1 MWLLRKYP
9 YFKSQRNFLSVYK
22 LPLSPPKISPSLNKP
37 HQKGLCHNI
46 SPGLNYGILRYVNR
60 ETNTFTAVHTS
71 AHEPTKTVI
80 PFSDK
85 QNLKISGVDS
95 SMEKLFTGGLSETAP
110 QQSMWWPASLPNYRS
125 SWAPWVDWCNK
136 GKAEPFQC
144 DINQVVN
151 HLRFLFGAGLELKTI
166 GCHMSGQLF
175 LPIMIILMGN
185 FLVSMQKYVH
195 SMQKY
200 VHY

>member
-1 MWLLRKYP
+1 MYNAPPSPRP
-9 YFKSQRNFLSVYK
+9 EYK
-22 LPLSPPKISPSLNKP
+22 PPKN
-37 HQKGLCHNI
+37 GLCHNI
-46 SPGLNYGILRYVNR
+46 SPGLNYGILWYVNR
-60 ETNTFTAVHTS
+60 ENNTFTAVQTS
-71 AHEPTKTVI
+71 AHEPTKTVV

-85 QNLKISGVDS
+85 QNLKISGVEN

-110 QQSMWWPASLPNYRS
+110 QLISSMWWPASLPNYRS

-151 HLRFLFGAGLELKTI
+151 HLRFLFGAGLEFNTI
-166 GCHMSGQLF
+166 GCHRSGQLF

-185 FLVSMQKYVH
+185 FLVSMQKYVN